1 MTTFGRAYALTVGT
15 VKLDASTGVNA
26 NSLRIAFQVERDVKR
41 VPNSAE
47 FEIYN
52 LNAGH
57 REALAKLHNVP
68 VHLEAG
74 YVGELSTV
82 FLGDLRSA
90 RTRKEGT
97 EYITRVSSGDGESK
111 IRTASIS
118 RTFPAGTPVGTVIA
132 ALGKA
137 LGAKAGNISQFAGV
151 SLSNGGTKLTRSLT
165 VHGAVYDELEKVTA
179 SCGLGWSIQDGAVQL
194 RERGLPVRGTRGAL
208 LNVDSGLVGA
218 VEVEIA
224 SQVSGFTKADKKGDK
239 TPSGI
244 IVGKPLVHGTCLL
257 RTDVSPGMPCRV
269 ESLAFTG
276 NIAIVKTVH
285 RGDSHAP
292 DGWVVEWVGQPYG
305 TEKK

>member
-1 MTTFGRAYALTVGT
+1 MTAFTRAYVLTVGT
-15 VKLDASTGVNA
+15 VKMDASLGVGA
-26 NSLRIAFQVERDVKR
+26 NTLRIAFQVERDVKR

-52 LNAGH
+52 LSPTN
-57 REALAKLHNVP
+57 RQALAKLHNVP
-68 VHLEAG
+68 VQLEAG
-74 YVGELSTV
+74 YVGEMGTV

-97 EYITRVSSGDGESK
+97 DFITRVSSGDGESK
-111 IRTASIS
+111 VRTAHIG

-137 LGAKAGNISQFAGV
+137 LGVKAGNVSAFAGA

-165 VHGAVYDELEKVTA
+165 LHGAVYDELERFTT
-179 SCGLGWSIQDGAVQL
+179 SCGLAWSIQDSALQI

-208 LNVDSGLVGA
+208 LNTASGLVGN

-224 SQVSGFTKADKKGDK
+224 SQVSGFTKADKAGDK

-244 IVGKPLVHGTCLL
+244 IIGKPLVHGECLL
-257 RTDVSPGMPCRV
+257 RTDVVPGNPARV

-276 NIAIVKTVH
+276 NVAIIKTIH
-285 RGDSHAP
+285 RGDSHAS
-292 DGWVVEWVGQPYG
+292 DGWTVEWVGQPY
-305 TEKK
+305 